1 MVGSSEP
8 AMLVITV
15 PFLIQICRARC
26 ASAALVISVTGDL
39 RILVLCFL
47 LPSSPVL
54 ALQLFR
60 LYGPVHSARK
70 Y

>member
-39 RILVLCFL
+39 RILV
-47 LPSSPVL
+47 
-54 ALQLFR
+54 
-60 LYGPVHSARK
+60 
-70 Y
+70 